1 MMIQIA
7 RKTGQDILIR
17 CNDNPLITIDDLP
30 LICSNIWN
38 AGLVHFNGRYLL
50 LMTVETLEG
59 SGCIYL
65 AHSSDGY
72 KFEVEPEPFMTASND
87 NPFARYETFGIFDAR
102 ITKINSTHYIT
113 YLAESECGRRIGL
126 ARTDDFRSVERMQ
139 FISEPD
145 TKCGCIFPGTF
156 NSKYAMLER
165 PATGDSIWLSY
176 SDDLLHWGL
185 STVVFSPRGGFWDSN
200 RVGVAGPPI
209 EIKEGWLLIYYG
221 EKNTSGGPL
230 VRLGAAILDKD
241 KPSIVLGRS
250 NIPILAPRTK
260 YERIGDVGNIVFSCG
275 SLLEK
280 NGEIKIY
287 YGASD
292 SCICLGIAC
301 LDEIVELCKNEDW
314 EN

>member
-1 MMIQIA
+1 MIQIA
-7 RKTGQDILIR
+7 RKTGQDIVFR
-17 CNDNPLITIDDLP
+17 CKDNPLITIENLP
-30 LICSNIWN
+30 LICSDIWN
-38 AGLVHFNGRYLL
+38 AGVVRFNGKYLL
-50 LMTVETLEG
+50 LLTVETLEG
-59 SGCIYL
+59 LGCLYL
-65 AHSSDGY
+65 AYSKDGY
-72 KFEVEPEPFMTASND
+72 KFEVEQEPFMTASRE
-87 NPFARYETFGIFDAR
+87 NPFARYETFGIFDPR
-102 ITKINSTHYIT
+102 ITAIDSTYYIT
-113 YLAESECGRRIGL
+113 YLAESEYGRRIGL

-156 NSKYAMLER
+156 NGKYAMLER
-165 PATGDSIWLSY
+165 PAAGDSIWLSY

-185 STVVFSPRGGFWDSN
+185 STVVFTPRGGFWDSN

-209 EIKEGWLLIYYG
+209 EINEGWLLIYYG
-221 EKNTSGGPL
+221 EKSTSGGPL
-230 VRLGAAILDKD
+230 VRLGAAILEKD

-275 SLLEK
+275 NLLEK
-280 NGEIKIY
+280 NKEIKIY

-292 SCICLGIAC
+292 SCICLGTAC
-301 LDEIVELCKNEDW
+301 LDEIIELCKKDDW